1 MPTARAGDDNGG
13 PGSKL
18 RFDVRGALIVR
29 RLCVLLGAEK
39 VYREFSTILE
49 SESDLDFASTMVQAL
64 NLILL
69 TSAEL
74 GELRSLLKKPLVDSC
89 GKDLFQSLY
98 ASWHHSPMVTISLC
112 LLSQVCHASCV
123 IQSLGEDINVKFLVQ
138 LDKLIRLLET
148 PVVAN
153 LRLQEE
159 YEKLTFPLATCI
171 VMSVIY
177 EDDLDKADE
186 FIYTGQGGNDLLGN
200 HCQIDSQQLKRG
212 NLALKNSRDNGSPV
226 RVIRGHFSKNSYT
239 GKVYTYDGLYKVVD
253 DWVQNGVQGHVVFKY
268 KLKRLEGQPSLT
280 TSEVTRAEAPTTIS
294 ELPGYWSVA
303 TSLRA
308 RKNSN
313 SSY

>member
-1 MPTARAGDDNGG
+1 MA
-13 PGSKL
+13 
-18 RFDVRGALIVR
+18 
-29 RLCVLLGAEK
+29 
-39 VYREFSTILE
+39 
-49 SESDLDFASTMVQAL
+49 
-64 NLILL
+64 
-69 TSAEL
+69 
-74 GELRSLLKKPLVDSC
+74 
-89 GKDLFQSLY
+89 
-98 ASWHHSPMVTISLC
+98 TISLC
-112 LLSQVCHASCV
+112 LLSQVYSHASSI
-123 IQSLGEDINVKFLVQ
+123 IQSLGEEDINVKFLVQ

-148 PVVAN
+148 PVFAY
-153 LRLQEE
+153 LRLQLLEPGKHTWLLKTLYGLLMLLPQEE

-186 FIYTGQGGNDLLGN
+186 FIYTGQGGNDLLGS

-226 RVIRGHFSKNSYT
+226 RVIRGHFSKNSYS

-294 ELPGYWSVA
+294 ELPGDWSVA

-308 RKNSN
+308 RKHSN